1 LVVVDTGTYVVSG
14 LNIRIQAAK
23 HLPQRR
29 KMMSDNIQIGERI
42 TSLRTRRQMSLEDA
56 SRESGI
62 PQAIIA
68 GIEDL
73 SVSPPLGHIIS
84 LAKAFHVSVGEVFGD
99 SADSPFC
106 IVRSGDRKTVS
117 RFSSASGKSGGYGY
131 ESLGHQKQNRQ
142 MEPFL
147 VTLTPV
153 EEVEPNQHVGEEFL
167 YVLEGQVE
175 IRLSGHTD
183 VLNPGD
189 SIYYDS
195 NLPHVVS
202 CHGKDPATILAVIY
216 ASKEL
221 MFF

>member
-1 LVVVDTGTYVVSG
+1 
-14 LNIRIQAAK
+14 
-23 HLPQRR
+23 
-29 KMMSDNIQIGERI
+29 MSKNIQIGERI
-42 TSLRTRRQMSLEDA
+42 KSLRARKQMSLDDA
-56 SRESGI
+56 SKESGI
-62 PQAIIA
+62 PQSIIS

-73 SVSPPLGHIIS
+73 SVSPPLGDIIS
-84 LAKAFHVSVGEVFGD
+84 LAKAFHVSVGEVLGD

-106 IVRSGDRKTVS
+106 IVRSNDRKTVS

-153 EEVEPNQHVGEEFL
+153 EDPQLVEPNQHVGEEFL
-167 YVLEGQVE
+167 FVLEGLVE
-175 IRLSGHTD
+175 IRLAGHTD

-202 CHGKDPATILAVIY
+202 CHGNDPATILAVIY
-216 ASKEL
+216 ARKEL
-221 MFF
+221 MIL